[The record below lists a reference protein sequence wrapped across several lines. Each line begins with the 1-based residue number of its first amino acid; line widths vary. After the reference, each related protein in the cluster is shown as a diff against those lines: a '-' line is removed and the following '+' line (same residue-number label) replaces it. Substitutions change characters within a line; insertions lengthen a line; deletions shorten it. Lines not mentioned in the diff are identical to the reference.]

1 MRAMQIVE
9 LCRACRH
16 ERASHRA
23 EDGRCMESME
33 MLEGEDGFDVA
44 VPCECPG
51 WARANGL
58 AELRSR

>member
-1 MRAMQIVE
+1 
-9 LCRACRH
+9 
-16 ERASHRA
+16 
-23 EDGRCMESME
+23 MESME

-58 AELRSR
+58 AELRAG